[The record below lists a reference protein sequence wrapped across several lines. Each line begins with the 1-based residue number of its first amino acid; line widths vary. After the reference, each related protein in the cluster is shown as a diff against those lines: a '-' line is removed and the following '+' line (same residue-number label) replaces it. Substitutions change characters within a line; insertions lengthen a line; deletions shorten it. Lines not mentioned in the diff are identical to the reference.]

1 MTFSQNG
8 NIGVIS
14 QSERV
19 DECSR
24 NHESMRDGADDDFA
38 CKKVIE
44 NTASR

>member
-1 MTFSQNG
+1 MTFSQNA

-14 QSERV
+14 QSEAMNVRGIMKK
-19 DECSR
+19 
-24 NHESMRDGADDDFA
+24 MRDGADDDFA